1 MFCVTR
7 TGYNFQILPPV
18 IVLYEAK
25 YYAGDKLADDVFVE
39 IILRGGGVA
48 TIFTCKSFHQNIRTS
63 SSGAEQPLM
72 TSLITK

>member
-7 TGYNFQILPPV
+7 TGYNFQIFPPV

-25 YYAGDKLADDVFVE
+25 YYAGDKSADDVFVE

-48 TIFTCKSFHQNIRTS
+48 TISTCKSFHQNIILFRRRATFND
-63 SSGAEQPLM
+63 L
-72 TSLITK
+72 LDN